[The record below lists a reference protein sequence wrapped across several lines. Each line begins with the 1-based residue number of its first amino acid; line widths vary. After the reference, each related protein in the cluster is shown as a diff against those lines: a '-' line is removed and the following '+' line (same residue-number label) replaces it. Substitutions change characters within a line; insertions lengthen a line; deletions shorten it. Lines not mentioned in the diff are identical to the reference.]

1 MKPVAVMISLLR
13 TGCGAAPVLSPALQQ
28 PATDS
33 AAADASAGTASS
45 GVEVVAELEI
55 SDHADDGV
63 VCRKEARLGSRIAV
77 ERCRPREPE
86 HDNASLAEIERQE
99 LELMRQRQILRD
111 QQRTMRELEQR
122 RRALLPPRR

>member
-1 MKPVAVMISLLR
+1 MKPVAVMISLLL

-33 AAADASAGTASS
+33 AAADASAGPAAP
-45 GVEVVAELEI
+45 GGEVVAELEI

-111 QQRTMRELEQR
+111 QQRTMRELEQ
-122 RRALLPPRR
+122 